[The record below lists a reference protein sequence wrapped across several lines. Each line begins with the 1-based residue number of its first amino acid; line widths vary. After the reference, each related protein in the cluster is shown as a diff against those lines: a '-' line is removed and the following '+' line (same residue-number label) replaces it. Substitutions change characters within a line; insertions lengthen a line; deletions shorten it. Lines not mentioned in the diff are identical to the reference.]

1 MVSVSRLLYL
11 SVGLLRKLQMKFHTI
26 FFLERVDHGTV
37 KNRLSNLVM
46 ETEILLS
53 LTLIMKMTSNVCSEI
68 SSTVENPA
76 GISVEKVLASCL
88 IY

>member
-1 MVSVSRLLYL
+1 
-11 SVGLLRKLQMKFHTI
+11 
-26 FFLERVDHGTV
+26 
-37 KNRLSNLVM
+37 M

-68 SSTVENPA
+68 SSTVDNPA